1 MPQTVLIT
9 GTSSGIGRAT
19 ALAFHARGWNVAA
32 TMRNPHA
39 EQELTAL
46 DNVLVTRL
54 DVTDQ
59 TSIDE
64 AVASTAA
71 RFGGID
77 VLVNNAGYGAYG
89 PLEAFPAS
97 RVRQQFDTNVI
108 GLIAT
113 TQAVLPHL
121 RANGS
126 GCVVNVSSIGGRVA
140 LPLGSLYHGTKFAV
154 EGLSES
160 LHYELAPLGIKV
172 KIVEPGV
179 IATEFTGRSLD
190 FANDET
196 LIGYQPIVQKV
207 IAGFEKVL
215 TAAAQPALVA
225 DVIVTAATDGTD
237 QLRYT
242 AGDDAKAA
250 LDARATTD
258 DALIAGV
265 KAQFAL

>member
-1 MPQTVLIT
+1 MSQTVLIT

-32 TMRNPHA
+32 TMRDPRA

-59 TSIDE
+59 ASIDD

-89 PLEAFPAS
+89 PLEAFSAG
-97 RVRQQFDTNVI
+97 RIRQQFDTNVI
-108 GLIAT
+108 GLLAT

-126 GCVVNVSSIGGRVA
+126 GCVVNISSIGGR
-140 LPLGSLYHGTKFAV
+140 LTFPLGSLYHGTKFAV
-154 EGLSES
+154 EGISES
-160 LHYELAPLGIKV
+160 LHFELAPLGIKV
-172 KIVEPGV
+172 KIVEPGAV
-179 IATEFTGRSLD
+179 ATEFTGRSLD
-190 FANDET
+190 FANDESLT
-196 LIGYQPIVQKV
+196 DYQPIVRKV
-207 IAGFEKVL
+207 VAGFEKVL

-225 DVIVTAATDGTD
+225 DVVITAATDGTD
-237 QLRYT
+237 QLRYP

-250 LDARATTD
+250 LDSRATTD
-258 DALIAGV
+258 DTVIAAV